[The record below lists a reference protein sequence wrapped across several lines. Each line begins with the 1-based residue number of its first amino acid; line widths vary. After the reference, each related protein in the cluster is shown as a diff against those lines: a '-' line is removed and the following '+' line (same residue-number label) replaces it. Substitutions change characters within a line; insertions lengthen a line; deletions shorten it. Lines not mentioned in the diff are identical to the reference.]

1 MAEAIGIA
9 TSIGSILKAITAI
22 AGYIDGLQSASMQAS
37 QVAMQLRAA
46 NATLTAL
53 NLNLSAVHRPQEF
66 VIVWEPVAKIVLENI
81 KVTITALNKK
91 LGGNGIKV
99 PNKVKLSFRGK
110 VAWPLNRED
119 EIILLQQLQGY
130 LQMLALVQN
139 GWMQARFTV
148 VQESAENINEIMS
161 DVGTYPLSSTA
172 STTRI
177 TRGGLRSNS
186 GESAGTIADMNSIS
200 SEDSRTQIPLQS
212 RQAHTFEAWL
222 INPRVRTEAAFDP
235 SQYRFIATCSVAEC
249 RYGDLGRPMSHHL
262 GLTLG
267 PGKVTVYHN
276 KQSSVMW
283 IVFQPSDSESHQSRW
298 LGLPVHPD
306 QTLAQVDWGNDYHSF
321 YLCSV
326 LPDIKSRANAVTE
339 DLFFKVETSE
349 SVDWWKAILELE
361 KELKLPL
368 KIDFARRNAARM
380 Q

>member
-139 GWMQARFTV
+139 GWMQ
-148 VQESAENINEIMS
+148 
-161 DVGTYPLSSTA
+161 
-172 STTRI
+172 
-177 TRGGLRSNS
+177 
-186 GESAGTIADMNSIS
+186 
-200 SEDSRTQIPLQS
+200 
-212 RQAHTFEAWL
+212 
-222 INPRVRTEAAFDP
+222 
-235 SQYRFIATCSVAEC
+235 
-249 RYGDLGRPMSHHL
+249 
-262 GLTLG
+262 
-267 PGKVTVYHN
+267 
-276 KQSSVMW
+276 
-283 IVFQPSDSESHQSRW
+283 
-298 LGLPVHPD
+298 
-306 QTLAQVDWGNDYHSF
+306 
-321 YLCSV
+321 
-326 LPDIKSRANAVTE
+326 
-339 DLFFKVETSE
+339 
-349 SVDWWKAILELE
+349 
-361 KELKLPL
+361 
-368 KIDFARRNAARM
+368 
-380 Q
+380 